1 MDKLSPKQVKLENLT
16 IRKIEPQDN
25 EALARLIRSTLEE
38 FGANHPGTVYFDEAT
53 DQLYE
58 VFSQNPRSVYFVALH
73 DDAIVGGGGL
83 YPSPGLPPD
92 TIELVKMYLYP
103 KVRGIG
109 LGKLLIGKCLEE
121 ARRSGYSNVYIET
134 MPELRQALR
143 VYEKFGFEYINHA
156 LGNTGHYGCELWMIK
171 KLEI

>member
-16 IRKIEPQDN
+16 IRKIEPKDN

-73 DDAIVGGGGL
+73 DGAVVGGGGL
-83 YPSPGLPPD
+83 SPSPGFPPD
-92 TIELVKMYLYP
+92 TIELVKMYLY
-103 KVRGIG
+103 
-109 LGKLLIGKCLEE
+109 L
-121 ARRSGYSNVYIET
+121 
-134 MPELRQALR
+134 
-143 VYEKFGFEYINHA
+143 
-156 LGNTGHYGCELWMIK
+156 
-171 KLEI
+171 